1 MKNCWQCGLRI
12 ILRNHNIVSGE
23 KISLLNWSNIIFQC
37 FEQHKQ
43 IPILP
48 LCAAVVA
55 EVSAGDISA
64 PQQVKMKASSWLLA
78 IPNIFFSKISSET
91 MHKIMFCLLL
101 YVWVERAIRRAKVL
115 LLQCILVPWGGC
127 GWRDW
132 HLSQFEK
139 VYFMFECQTL
149 VKNNNSPRMLKISPS
164 LFPIN
169 PLH

>member
-1 MKNCWQCGLRI
+1 MWFADYPQKPQHCFWGKNKSIELIKYNFSMLWATQT
-12 ILRNHNIVSGE
+12 NPHS
-23 KISLLNWSNIIFQC
+23 
-37 FEQHKQ
+37 
-43 IPILP
+43 PP
-48 LCAAVVA
+48 LCCSGGRSLSRGYFST
-55 EVSAGDISA
+55 SASKDESIF
-64 PQQVKMKASSWLLA
+64 MASS
-78 IPNIFFSKISSET
+78 NSQHFFSKISSET